1 MNIPI
6 GHHQRAGRRRRR
18 GKVLVLA
25 ALSAVLVLASSWM
38 AWDPPPERELP
49 LSELAVARNYYALN
63 GENGD
68 SRGNLQKHP
77 EFAPYIRGEVETVE
91 ECLAVG

>member
-6 GHHQRAGRRRRR
+6 GPHKRAGRRRRW
-18 GKVLVLA
+18 GKALILCLMA
-25 ALSAVLVLASSWM
+25 AGMVMTSSWGV
-38 AWDPPPERELP
+38 WDPPPERKLP

-68 SRGNLQKHP
+68 SRQNLQKYP
-77 EFAPYIRGEVETVE
+77 EYAPYIRGEVETVE
-91 ECLAVG
+91 ECFAVG

>member
-1 MNIPI
+1 MRIPI
-6 GHHQRAGRRRRR
+6 GPHQQAGRRRRR
-18 GKVLVLA
+18 GKVLVLCA
-25 ALSAVLVLASSWM
+25 VAPVLVLASSWM
-38 AWDPPPERELP
+38 VWDPPPERKPP

-68 SRGNLQKHP
+68 SRWNLQKHQ

-91 ECLAVG
+91 ECFAVG

>member
-1 MNIPI
+1 MRSPI
-6 GHHQRAGRRRRR
+6 GPHQRTGRWRRR

-25 ALSAVLVLASSWM
+25 ALAAVLALASSWM
-38 AWDPPPERELP
+38 VWDPPPEREPP

-68 SRGNLQKHP
+68 SRGNLQKYP

-91 ECLAVG
+91 ECFAVG